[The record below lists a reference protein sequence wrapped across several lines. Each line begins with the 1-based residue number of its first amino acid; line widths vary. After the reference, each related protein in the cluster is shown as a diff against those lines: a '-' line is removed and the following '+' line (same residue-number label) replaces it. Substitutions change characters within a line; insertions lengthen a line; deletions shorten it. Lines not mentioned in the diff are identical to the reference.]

1 MLNIATTSTI
11 FPRRRDLVVTDIMND
26 VDLCVWVADA
36 KPGARIVYYT
46 GHLSRDRLPHN
57 DGYSEAVRRKIG
69 ELGNA
74 AWMLGN
80 ETGCIWCSAAS
91 PWQAAGSTSPSAGL
105 RRRSRSPSTASSSR
119 SLPSEGRAARSPA
132 HHRECEGHR
141 SAGMTPPSSFH
152 RPSNPRSQLTGRKAL
167 RAAQERTA
175 R

>member
-11 FPRRRDLVVTDIMND
+11 FPRSRDLALNDVMND

-36 KPGARIVYYT
+36 KPGARIIYYT

-80 ETGCIWCSAAS
+80 ENWVHLIQRRVSMGCWEYIAVRRADTPNQKPVYRIIQSLAREPRKSNREKPAAAEVVAPDGGMPMATGPPDSA
-91 PWQAAGSTSPSAGL
+91 
-105 RRRSRSPSTASSSR
+105 
-119 SLPSEGRAARSPA
+119 
-132 HHRECEGHR
+132 
-141 SAGMTPPSSFH
+141 
-152 RPSNPRSQLTGRKAL
+152 
-167 RAAQERTA
+167 
-175 R
+175 

>member
-1 MLNIATTSTI
+1 MLNIAHNPPR
-11 FPRRRDLVVTDIMND
+11 FPESRSLTPKDIMND

-80 ETGCIWCSAAS
+80 ENWVHLVQRRVSMGCWEYIAVRRANTPKQKPVYRIIQSLAANVKGERRGGQPVTGNVKATG
-91 PWQAAGSTSPSAGL
+91 P
-105 RRRSRSPSTASSSR
+105 
-119 SLPSEGRAARSPA
+119 PA
-132 HHRECEGHR
+132 
-141 SAGMTPPSSFH
+141 
-152 RPSNPRSQLTGRKAL
+152 
-167 RAAQERTA
+167 
-175 R
+175 